1 MDLTDQTIS
10 GTNEICLN
18 DSINTSLLKLKVK
31 MTADTVIPSSNDLI
45 IYVDKSTSST
55 PTDERKQ
62 YVFELSSPL
71 KYFNQ
76 VGDELVEQISI
87 NNNEVT
93 LKATVKRYIGT
104 NDSGNYV
111 LDEILEEIVDSI
123 PITLFEGIN
132 YIYTNYSDANITV
145 IYPKDNELNRSFL
158 NNVIYAEHIKNNSS
172 EFNLSD
178 LYFKDA
184 FTKTNNKLNLEV
196 NNATVDCL
204 LSKNNKFSL
213 DSEGNLTVK
222 SITSE
227 ESQNNINMQDVRD
240 FIYPVGSIY
249 MSISSTSPA
258 TLFGGTWERIN
269 GYYLYAGTGGNT
281 SGSNTSGGPS
291 NNNTGSTAITIAQMP
306 SHTHTQNAH
315 NHAQHSDTWMNDAN
329 NRDTRISGTTGYYA
343 GAGLATYYTTST
355 TATNQNTG
363 GGQGHTH
370 SLNSHTHSVTP
381 LRYEVYMWKR
391 TA

>member
-196 NNATVDCL
+196 NNAIVDCL
-204 LSKNNKFSL
+204 LSRNNKFSL

-222 SITSE
+222 SINCLSGM
-227 ESQNNINMQDVRD
+227 INTETICNL
-240 FIYPVGSIY
+240 IYPIGSVY
-249 MSISSTSPA
+249 ISVIATNPA
-258 TLFGGTWERIN
+258 ILFGIGVWEQVKDKFLLACGDNYNN
-269 GYYLYAGTGGNT
+269 GDIGGEVNHT
-281 SGSNTSGGPS
+281 LTISEMPLHNHKMEYNGSQLNSDKAVSGWYPGYQMNMTEKWSTDTPYW
-291 NNNTGSTAITIAQMP
+291 NTGIRGENQPHNNMP
-306 SHTHTQNAH
+306 P
-315 NHAQHSDTWMNDAN
+315 
-329 NRDTRISGTTGYYA
+329 Y
-343 GAGLATYYTTST
+343 LA
-355 TATNQNTG
+355 
-363 GGQGHTH
+363 
-370 SLNSHTHSVTP
+370 
-381 LRYEVYMWKR
+381 VYMWKR

>member
-45 IYVDKSTSST
+45 IYVDKSTSSI

-62 YVFELSSPL
+62 YIFELSSPL

-87 NNNEVT
+87 NNNEVS
-93 LKATVKRYIGT
+93 LEAVVKRYVGT

-172 EFNLSD
+172 EFNLND

-184 FTKTNNKLNLEV
+184 FTQSGDKLNLEAD
-196 NNATVDCL
+196 NARVECIT
-204 LSKNNKFSL
+204 SKNNKFSL
-213 DSEGNLTVK
+213 DSEGNLIVN
-222 SITSE
+222 SITTNE
-227 ESQNNINMQDVRD
+227 EQEETPVIDNATICSL
-240 FIYPVGSIY
+240 IYPVGSIY
-249 MSISSTSPA
+249 MSVNSTSPA
-258 TLFGGTWERIN
+258 TLFGGTWSRIN
-269 GYYLYAGTGGNT
+269 GYYLYAGAGGKT
-281 SGSNTSGGPS
+281 AGSNTSGTPS
-291 NNNTGSTAITIAQMP
+291 TNKTGETSLTIEQIP
-306 SHTHTQNAH
+306 SHIH
-315 NHAQHSDTWMNDAN
+315 NLWSQGD
-329 NRDTRISGTTGYYA
+329 GTYT
-343 GAGLATYYTTST
+343 GAGWVAVGINGKD
-355 TATNQNTG
+355 TNQQMVEAIRPTG
-363 GGQGHTH
+363 GGQAHTH
-370 SLNSHTHSVTP
+370 SLNSHTHSVAP